1 MIYLCVYKSISKE
14 ILNIL
19 LIIDIKNE
27 NIIIAFY
34 CYKNNTSQKKITRY
48 RNLLLL
54 IKIVNYLLL
63 ISISEMLVTDLLLQK
78 FIHLYSNQ
86 NELAD

>member
-1 MIYLCVYKSISKE
+1 MCYIDQKFDANNTIAWSRCCSIIEFMIYLCVYKSISKE

-34 CYKNNTSQKKITRY
+34 CYKNNTSQKKKHP
-48 RNLLLL
+48 L
-54 IKIVNYLLL
+54 
-63 ISISEMLVTDLLLQK
+63 
-78 FIHLYSNQ
+78 
-86 NELAD
+86 